1 MILSRPWRASSQHW
15 TLCLRRLQHCR
26 YSTSSRPHAQ
36 PHVNTSSAIETGHVV
51 VSSRSLIELRGQ
63 DAAQFLQGLTTANI
77 PNGVPRK
84 TTSLFSAFLNAQ
96 GRLLQDV
103 FIYSLKPSVSTSE
116 NTDTGN
122 RADPTFLIEVDSN
135 QKDNLNRW
143 LRKYKLRSKV
153 SIRPVPP
160 DEMAVSS
167 IWDDSVSLDQ
177 LKDIVDEWAQKTNSI
192 CAIDTRAPGL
202 GLRLLHPMKDDFV
215 GRPPVDSSQ
224 YALRRYVHGVP
235 EGQSELGYESAL
247 VHESC
252 IDYMGGVDFRKGCY
266 VGQELVIRTQHTGV
280 VRKRI
285 LPCVLH
291 NAGEDP
297 PKTLASGI
305 AAGELQLLAED
316 IPAGAD
322 VKSVARKDL
331 KARSKGKWIAGIG
344 NVGLALCR
352 LEDVVGL
359 GPMGERMDTWDS
371 GAQWCLDWGNDDV
384 ASREL
389 HLKAFI
395 PDWWAQRRVANNIS

>member
-1 MILSRPWRASSQHW
+1 M
-15 TLCLRRLQHCR
+15 LCLRRPQHHHYSVSSR
-26 YSTSSRPHAQ
+26 LLTKRHISTSSA
-36 PHVNTSSAIETGHVV
+36 VKTGHAVLP
-51 VSSRSLIELRGQ
+51 SRSLIELRGQ

-77 PNGVPRK
+77 PNGAPRK
-84 TTSLFSAFLNAQ
+84 MTSLFSAFLNAQ

-103 FIYSLKPSVSTSE
+103 FIYPLKPSISNSE
-116 NTDTGN
+116 DTDLEN
-122 RADPTFLIEVDSN
+122 QADPTFLIEVDSN

-143 LRKYKLRSKV
+143 LRKYRLRSKV
-153 SIRPVPP
+153 SIRLVPP

-167 IWDDSVSLDQ
+167 IWDDSVSLNE
-177 LKDIVDEWAQKTNSI
+177 LKDTVDEWAQQTNSI
-192 CAIDTRAPGL
+192 CTIDNRAPGL
-202 GLRLLHPMKDDFV
+202 GLRLLHRMKDDII

-224 YALRRYVHGVP
+224 YALRRYMHGVP

-291 NAGEDP
+291 DAGKDP
-297 PKTLASGI
+297 PKNLVSG
-305 AAGELQLLAED
+305 AAGGELQLLAEE
-316 IPAGAD
+316 IPQGAD
-322 VKSVARKDL
+322 VKSVAGNEI

-344 NVGLALCR
+344 NIGLAICR

-359 GPMGERMDTWDS
+359 GPMGERVETWDS
-371 GAQWCLDWGNDDV
+371 KVQWCLDWGNDDV

-395 PDWWAQRRVANNIS
+395 PDWWAQRRVAINNS